1 MSNFPDFSSHGYQVI
16 RELARNREAGRITYL
31 ATYLNL
37 NQKVTIKEFRF
48 ASEGTN
54 WSGFK
59 AYEREI
65 EVLQQLDH
73 PRIPCYLASF
83 ETPMGFCLVQ
93 EYKNAPSLAE
103 KRSFT
108 PGEIRKITISTL
120 EILIYLQKRI
130 PPVIHRDIKP
140 ENILVDEKL
149 NAYLVDF
156 GLARIGSADVA
167 LSSVAV
173 GTPGFMPPE
182 EQFGRPLSSAS
193 DLYSLGATLICL
205 VTGTRSVNVGRLIN
219 EEYRFSFKP
228 LVPQLSRPF
237 VDWLTKMVEPNVRKR
252 FANAE
257 VALSALMQP
266 SNLKTSKK
274 RKRVHLRV
282 LILFAMI
289 WFPGFLVNQVS
300 SSLKYSM
307 NQSKSN
313 SINHSRVNRRYTD
326 KPRRINRSYRYS
338 SPRISGSRRVKLKA
352 TDWFNKGDR
361 LFQRGHYSSA
371 LSAYN
376 QALKINPNHYSAL
389 IGRCATFNELFNYKQ
404 AFVDCN
410 KAIEISPNNSNSRVW
425 MLKGHALAGMNKYEE
440 SIAAYDRAIQ
450 INPNYSYAWSGRCNT
465 FNFLSQYQQALTNC
479 EQALQL
485 HPELYSAWHNQ
496 GVALEGLGRNEQAL
510 SSYKK
515 ALQLQ
520 PNYLRSIRS
529 NYRLLK
535 KLGRVENNK
544 FDLCLRRI
552 QPPVPANSHSNS
564 TGILNTP
571 TPLCPLNNAVLY
583 HYPTES
589 RKTTLAWKNVP
600 GAKSYTVEVDF
611 NMPGV
616 GWCSEQKRCK
626 TKITQNITTNRYT
639 FNFVGDRPGRWRV
652 WAVNANGIETPKSEW
667 WKFYYRQIKS

>member
-16 RELARNREAGRITYL
+16 HELARNREAGRITYL

-65 EVLQQLDH
+65 EILQQLDH
-73 PRIPCYLASF
+73 PRIPRYLASF

-93 EYKNAPSLAE
+93 EYKNAPSLAK

-108 PGEIRKITISTL
+108 PGEVRKITISVL
-120 EILIYLQKRI
+120 EILVYLQKRI

-140 ENILVDEKL
+140 ENILVDERL

-205 VTGTRSVNVGRLIN
+205 VTGTRSVNIGRLIN

-228 LVPQLSRPF
+228 LVPQLSHSF
-237 VDWLTKMVEPNVRKR
+237 VDWLTEMVEPNVRKR

-257 VALSALMQP
+257 VALSALMEPNKLKYSQKRKWVNFKLV
-266 SNLKTSKK
+266 NLK
-274 RKRVHLRV
+274 V
-282 LILFAMI
+282 LILFWMI
-289 WFPGFLVNQVS
+289 WFPGFLISQVN
-300 SSLKYSM
+300 SSLDNSM

-313 SINHSRVNRRYTD
+313 SM
-326 KPRRINRSYRYS
+326 
-338 SPRISGSRRVKLKA
+338 
-352 TDWFNKGDR
+352 NKGDR
-361 LFQRGHYSSA
+361 LFQQGNYSSA

-376 QALKINPNHYSAL
+376 QALRINPNHYNAL
-389 IGRCATFNELFNYKQ
+389 IGRCATFNEIFSYKE
-404 AFVDCN
+404 ALVDCN
-410 KAIEISPNNSNSRVW
+410 QAIEISPKNSRVW
-425 MLKGHALAGMNKYEE
+425 MLKGHALAGMGKYEE
-440 SIAAYDRAIQ
+440 SIAAYDRAIE

-465 FNFLSQYQQALTNC
+465 FNFLRQYKQALSNC
-479 EQALQL
+479 GQALQI
-485 HPELYSAWHNQ
+485 HPKLYSAWHNQ
-496 GVALEGLGRNEQAL
+496 GVALEGLGHNEQAL
-510 SSYKK
+510 SSYRK
-515 ALQLQ
+515 ALQFQ
-520 PNYLRSIRS
+520 PNYLRSIS
-529 NYRLLK
+529 SSYKLLK
-535 KLGRVENNK
+535 KLGRLENNK

-552 QPPVPANSHSNS
+552 QPPVPANSHSNYR
-564 TGILNTP
+564 GILNTP
-571 TPLCPLNNAVLY
+571 TPLCPLNNTVLY
-583 HYPTES
+583 YYPTEL
-589 RKTTLAWKNVP
+589 RNTTLAWKNVS
-600 GAKSYTVEVDF
+600 GAKSYIVEVDF

-616 GWCSEQKRCK
+616 GWCSEQESCK
-626 TKITQNITTNRYT
+626 TKITENITTNRYT
-639 FNFVGDRPGRWRV
+639 FNFGGDRLGRWRV
-652 WAVNANGIETPKSEW
+652 WAVDANGKESPKSEW
-667 WKFYYRQIKS
+667 WKFYYRQIRP